1 VHFAQ
6 AAAESFLNPRVVNY
20 YAAAS
25 LDGYTLSQNRSC
37 FRQCRL
43 IPRILRDVSLIS
55 PQTTIFGVPSV
66 LPIYISPASNALL
79 GHPDGELNLTRGA
92 AKTGI
97 VQGVSAAASY
107 PLHEILEEKEK
118 MDEEL
123 GGKMG
128 MIYQVYVQ
136 TDRGRTEEI
145 VKEAVAGG
153 VS

>member
-1 VHFAQ
+1 M
-6 AAAESFLNPRVVNY
+6 AAESFLSPRVVNY

-25 LDGYTLSQNRSC
+25 LDGLTLAQNRNC

-43 IPRILRDVSLIS
+43 IPRVMRDVSSIS
-55 PQTTIFGVPSV
+55 PQTTLFGIPSA

-97 VQGVSAAASY
+97 IQGVSAAASF
-107 PLHEILEEKEK
+107 PLVEILDEKEK

-123 GGKMG
+123 EGKMG
-128 MIYQVYVQ
+128 MVYQIYVQ

-153 VS
+153 VQ